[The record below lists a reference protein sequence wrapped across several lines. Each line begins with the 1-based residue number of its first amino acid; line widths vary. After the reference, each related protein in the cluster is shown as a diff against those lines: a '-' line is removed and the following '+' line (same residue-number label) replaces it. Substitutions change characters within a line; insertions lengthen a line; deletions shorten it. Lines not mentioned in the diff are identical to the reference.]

1 MPELSA
7 SFGAVDRRMAARL
20 AESVLA
26 RDSTL
31 TPLAAFHDW
40 FAGVADRVYT
50 AATRISLDD
59 IDGWHTDSG
68 TGNIG
73 HRSGKFFTV
82 EGLDVRAPGE
92 AVPRWSQP
100 IIHQPEV
107 GILGILLKEFDGVLH
122 CLMQAKGEPGNCDG
136 LQLSPTVQA
145 TRSNYARVHQGRSVP
160 YIDYFREAARHR
172 PVTDVRQS
180 EQGSWFYRK
189 RNRNMVVEVT
199 DEVELLEGFCWLT
212 LGQLHQLLAMDNLVN
227 MDARTV
233 LACLP
238 FAGEGVPGVLG
249 AGAGGFRGSLV
260 RSCGASSGAVHPDDE
275 ILRWITEVRSASEV
289 VVHRIPLHDLEQ
301 WKYGEESLS
310 HESGRFFSV
319 IGVNVQAGGREV
331 GGWAQPMIEPH
342 GAGIAA
348 LLVKQIDGVL
358 HALMHSL
365 SEPGFVDVTE
375 LAPTVQCTPD
385 DFPALPSEARPLFL
399 DEVLDAPEARIHFD
413 TMLSEEGGRFYHAQN
428 RYLIVEAED
437 GMTCDHP
444 DYRWTAIHQ
453 LTGLLRHSHYLNIQ
467 ARSLLACLHSLS
479 GQPATT

>member
-7 SFGAVDRRMAARL
+7 SYGAVDRRMAARL

-31 TPLAAFHDW
+31 TPLATFHDW
-40 FAGVADRVYT
+40 FAGVAERVYT
-50 AATRISLDD
+50 EATRIPLDD
-59 IDGWHTDSG
+59 IEGWHTDPV

-82 EGLDVRAPGE
+82 EGLEVRAPGE
-92 AVPRWSQP
+92 ALPRWSQP

-122 CLMQAKGEPGNCDG
+122 CLMQAKGEPGNCNG

-160 YIDYFREAARHR
+160 YIEYFREAARHR

-199 DEVELLEGFCWLT
+199 DEVELLDGFCWLT
-212 LGQLHQLLAMDNLVN
+212 LGQLHQLLATDNLVN

-238 FAGEGVPGVLG
+238 FTGEDVPAVLG
-249 AGAGGFRGSLV
+249 TGAGGFAASLA
-260 RSCGASSGAVHPDDE
+260 RSCGARSGAVHPPDD

-289 VVHRIPLHDLEQ
+289 TVHRTPLHDVER
-301 WKYGEESLS
+301 WKRGEDSLS

-319 IGVNVQAGGREV
+319 IGVHVQAGGREV
-331 GGWAQPMIEPH
+331 KSWAQPMIEPH
-342 GAGIAA
+342 GTGIAA
-348 LLVKQIDGVL
+348 LLVKQVDGVL

-365 SEPGFVDVTE
+365 SEPGFVDATE

-399 DEVLDAPEARIHFD
+399 DQVLGAPPARVRFD
-413 TMLSEEGGRFYHAQN
+413 TTLSEEGGRFYHAQN

-437 GMTCDHP
+437 GETFDHP
-444 DYRWTAIHQ
+444 DYRWTAVHQ

-479 GQPATT
+479 GQPATP